1 MATFQGQRFFQIDA
15 FHIIVFLCNA
25 TMMSHL
31 RLTNKELSTGLLD
44 DPKTFRWI
52 ASLRHL
58 PQNLVSESTSTVV
71 SLAERLRIAV
81 VMSSLENQIHFDWA
95 SATLRRDC
103 HSALHAFAELLV
115 RHPHITAKI
124 EGHCGIEATPSSA
137 LPMTVARTTSVVNAL
152 VAMGVDASR
161 LTPIGFGCEK
171 PLTLETGLAGEKNRR
186 VEIFL
191 TVADVEVPPR
201 RKESEYVK
209 VVRPKMTAAQLELI
223 QEIAEQ
229 FNTDA
234 DNIRQYFEHFQ
245 RNNVPIPTDVMGFLG
260 MFGGGE
266 GNEDEDEDEEEDDEE
281 YVDEE
286 GLIGGVD
293 EHGIS
298 VLIDD
303 DGNVYT
309 EDVGVNGEDEVDQ
322 MAVEVEEEEE
332 EDLL

>member
-1 MATFQGQRFFQIDA
+1 LIY
-15 FHIIVFLCNA
+15 VY
-25 TMMSHL
+25 
-31 RLTNKELSTGLLD
+31 
-44 DPKTFRWI
+44 
-52 ASLRHL
+52 
-58 PQNLVSESTSTVV
+58 
-71 SLAERLRIAV
+71 
-81 VMSSLENQIHFDWA
+81 
-95 SATLRRDC
+95 
-103 HSALHAFAELLV
+103 
-115 RHPHITAKI
+115 ITAKI

-137 LPMTVARTTSVVNAL
+137 VPMTTVARTTSVVNAL
-152 VAMGVDASR
+152 VGMGVDASR

-171 PLTLETGLAGEKNRR
+171 PLTLKTGLAGEKNRR

-191 TVADVEVPPR
+191 TVANVSVPPR

-234 DNIRQYFEHFQ
+234 DNVRQYFEHFQ

-260 MFGGGE
+260 MFGPTE
-266 GNEDEDEDEEEDDEE
+266 GNEEDDDDDEEEEEDD
-281 YVDEE
+281 DEE
-286 GLIGGVD
+286 MEEEDEEDAGQSLISGVD

-303 DGNVYT
+303 DGNVYYT

-322 MAVEVEEEEE
+322 MEEVEVEEDEEE
-332 EDLL
+332 NLL

>member
-15 FHIIVFLCNA
+15 FHIIVFRCNA

-103 HSALHAFAELLV
+103 FPALHAFAELLV

-171 PLTLETGLAGEKNRR
+171 PLTLKTGLAGEKNRR

-266 GNEDEDEDEEEDDEE
+266 GDEDEDEEEDDEE